1 MNSSKKTC
9 QDEGDDTMIDDEDDA
24 IVITSTIRSEN
35 REDKLAQSST
45 SANIVTPMQTQM
57 PTQMATQLA
66 IASRKEKVLK
76 FDLNELKKSQ
86 LEKQMRKIKELE
98 EKEKDEEELIRELK
112 FKVRNIE
119 SKEADVELQRS
130 LTKADFA
137 LMKVKGQF
145 NKGNNTN
152 IISPDFGFI
161 SKLNILK
168 LTRFYCDSTGW
179 RPIHCRSARSR

>member
-1 MNSSKKTC
+1 
-9 QDEGDDTMIDDEDDA
+9 MIDDEDEDA

-35 REDKLAQSST
+35 REDKLAAQSST
-45 SANIVTPMQTQM
+45 SASVADIVTPTTQTQM

-145 NKGNNTN
+145 NKGNT
-152 IISPDFGFI
+152 
-161 SKLNILK
+161 
-168 LTRFYCDSTGW
+168 
-179 RPIHCRSARSR
+179 